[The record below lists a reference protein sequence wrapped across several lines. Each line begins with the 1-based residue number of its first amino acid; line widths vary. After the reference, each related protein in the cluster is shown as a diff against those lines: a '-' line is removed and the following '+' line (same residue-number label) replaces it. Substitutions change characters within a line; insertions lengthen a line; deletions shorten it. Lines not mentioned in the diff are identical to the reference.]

1 MGADGPKVLCDL
13 GGAPLLAHVIGMMR
27 RLGAGAVHIVVGH
40 GADRVREA
48 FGGDDNLVWHEQREQ
63 LGTAH
68 AVSCALPALGDADTA
83 LITYADMPL
92 IHAGT
97 YRGVLDGLARADLAL
112 LTADVTAPAGYGRI
126 LRDGRG
132 AIAGIVEEADATP
145 EQRAIAEVNLGVMAA
160 KTKVLRELIAK
171 VGNDNNQRE
180 YYLTDCAAAAVAG
193 GLRVASSGLRDES
206 EAAGVNDRIQL
217 ERAERILQRR
227 RVHGLMER
235 GACVRDASRLDVR
248 GEVELGRN
256 VLFDVGVVLEGAVEL
271 GDDVSVGAYSML
283 RDVSIGAGSVI
294 KPYSIVEDAQ
304 IGARCFIGPYARIRP
319 QTVLA
324 DEVHVGN
331 FVEVKKSVIGAGSK
345 ANHLSYIGDSEIG
358 AAVNVGAGVI
368 TCNYDGADKHRTVIG
383 DDVFIGS
390 DTQLVAPVAVG
401 DGATIGAGSTI
412 TRDAGAGAL
421 TLSRSEQKSVANWRR
436 PRKKGAG

>member
-180 YYLTDCAAAAVAG
+180 YYLTDCAAVAVAG

-331 FVEVKKSVIGAGSK
+331 FVEVKKRVIGAGSK
-345 ANHLSYIGDSEIG
+345 ANHRSYIGHRQTGAAAHVG
-358 AAVNVGAGVI
+358 AAVSTRN
-368 TCNYDGADKHRTVIG
+368 
-383 DDVFIGS
+383 S
-390 DTQLVAPVAVG
+390 D
-401 DGATIGAGSTI
+401 
-412 TRDAGAGAL
+412 
-421 TLSRSEQKSVANWRR
+421 R
-436 PRKKGAG
+436 PAKPAAC

>member
-227 RVHGLMER
+227 RVHALMER

-283 RDVSIGAGSVI
+283 RDVSVGAGSVI

>member
-112 LTADVTAPAGYGRI
+112 LTADVAAPAGYGRI

-132 AIAGIVEEADATP
+132 AITGIVEEADATP

-206 EAAGVNDRIQL
+206 EAAGVNDRVQL

-283 RDVSIGAGSVI
+283 RDVSVGAGSVI